1 MRARTPVVGTIIGV
15 FVVCGG
21 CIERK
26 QSIIQSQKERN
37 WLAAD
42 SSAITRAEPI
52 DEPKILPQTH
62 FAAARLLEQQ
72 GQLEQ
77 AIIQYRKAVAVNHNY
92 TAAYNRLG
100 ILLGYLGRH
109 ADAEKA
115 LRRAVELEPYRAVLR
130 NNLGYEYALQG
141 RWPDAEAEL
150 SNAIRLDPQLARAYV
165 NLGMVLSKAQRFEEA
180 LEAFNAVLPEADA
193 FYNLGLMF
201 RGQHRYQ
208 DATDAFRHVLT
219 LDADFT
225 AASQQLEMIA
235 PRLALASEL
244 EPAAGMNQWAA
255 VANPQ
260 AADEAVEPTQLAEA
274 DTEPA
279 AVVAAAADEDEATA
293 ILTSSETVLEA
304 DQDVFDADGNPC
316 PVDEADWTEP
326 TEADDDPD
334 FAAFNMDVWF
344 PGTGLALLSPTP
356 ELAIEE
362 SISGFDPCFPG
373 GTAVVQWK

>member
-15 FVVCGG
+15 FVVWGG
-21 CIERK
+21 CTERK
-26 QSIIQSQKERN
+26 ESIIQSQKERN
-37 WLAAD
+37 WLTAD
-42 SSAITRAEPI
+42 SSAITSAEPLE
-52 DEPKILPQTH
+52 EPKILPQTH

-72 GQLEQ
+72 GHLQK
-77 AIIQYRKAVAVNHNY
+77 AIIQYRKAVAVNHSY

-100 ILLGYLGRH
+100 ILLGHMGRH

-115 LRRAVELEPYRAVLR
+115 LRQAVELEPGWAVLR
-130 NNLGYEYALQG
+130 NNLGYEYAVQG

-165 NLGMVLSKAQRFEEA
+165 NLGMVLSKTQRFEEA

-244 EPAAGMNQWAA
+244 EPAAGMNRWAV
-255 VANPQ
+255 VANRQP
-260 AADEAVEPTQLAEA
+260 ADEAVEPTQLAEA

-293 ILTSSETVLEA
+293 ILTSSETVSEV

-316 PVDEADWTEP
+316 PVDEADWMEP
-326 TEADDDPD
+326 TEADDDLD
-334 FAAFNMDVWF
+334 FAAFDIDVWF
-344 PGTGLALLSPTP
+344 PGAGAALLPATP

-362 SISGFDPCFPG
+362 SIAGFDPCFRG